1 MQRHQA
7 VVPCGHN
14 TRFVR
19 ELTDGLRICLA
30 GSNDELKGAGDLG
43 IERAPQFGLREF
55 VGRVLRADVWDA
67 YGFRDQICFFLI
79 CL

>member
-30 GSNDELKGAGDLG
+30 SLDNELKGAGDLG
-43 IERAPQFGLREF
+43 IKRTAQFGVREF
-55 VGRVLRADVWDA
+55 VGRVLCAAVWGE
-67 YGFRDQICFFLI
+67 YGLSEQICFLVM
-79 CL
+79 